1 MRKVLLFTLLSFIF
15 TLPVHS
21 QLTIDN
27 IVWQAEGSLS
37 NPDDAEI
44 ETSWDVINA
53 TGETVRLRGARQI
66 ISVVSPFNLP
76 YVAGNPGARDRFCW
90 GEICFDYG
98 TGQTPA
104 NNALLVTLE
113 PGEST
118 STFKGLYEHMGVA
131 GVSHFRYCFF
141 DVDDTSIEIC
151 HEALYCID
159 ADCAVNVQEM
169 KEPVLTNMGPNPVQG
184 RASFSYDFA
193 SLTGERSVVIY
204 NMVGS
209 IVRQFPINSAQGSVF
224 ISADEFDAGIY
235 FYALMH
241 NGVPV
246 STKKFVVSK

>member
-1 MRKVLLFTLLSFIF
+1 MRNFLLFTLILLLYV
-15 TLPVHS
+15 LPAS
-21 QLTIDN
+21 GQLELDN
-27 IVWQAEGSLS
+27 IIWQSEGSLS
-37 NPDDAEI
+37 TPDDEEI

-66 ISVVSPFNLP
+66 ISVVSPYNLP
-76 YVAGNPGARDRFCW
+76 YVPGNPGARDRFCW

-104 NNALLVTLE
+104 NDALLVTLE
-113 PGEST
+113 PGEHT

-141 DVDDTSIEIC
+141 DVDDPSIEVC

-159 ADCAVNVQEM
+159 ADCAVNVREI

-184 RASFSYDFA
+184 RASFSYDFGQ
-193 SLTGERSVVIY
+193 LTGERSVVIY
-204 NMVGS
+204 NMVGAV
-209 IVRQFPINSAQGSVF
+209 VRIIPIQSMQGSVF

-235 FYALMH
+235 FYALLH

>member
-1 MRKVLLFTLLSFIF
+1 MRKVLLLLIVVTVGAYSAQ
-15 TLPVHS
+15 S
-21 QLTIDN
+21 QLELDN
-27 IVWQAEGSLS
+27 IVWQVEGSLS
-37 NPDDAEI
+37 NPDDDEL
-44 ETSWDVINA
+44 ESSWDVIN
-53 TGETVRLRGARQI
+53 TTDQTLRLRASRQI
-66 ISVVSPFNLP
+66 ISLVSPFNLP
-76 YVAGNPGARDRFCW
+76 YVSGNPGARERFCW

-98 TGQTPA
+98 TGQTPS

-113 PGEST
+113 PGQST

-141 DVDDTSIEIC
+141 DVDDPSIEVC

-159 ADCAVNVQEM
+159 AECAVSVQEI

-184 RASFSYDFA
+184 RASFNFDFSTLA
-193 SLTGERSVVIY
+193 GERSVVIY
-204 NMVGS
+204 NMVGA
-209 IVRQFPINSAQGSVF
+209 IVRQIPIQSTQGTVF

>member
-1 MRKVLLFTLLSFIF
+1 MRRFLLLTLLAFIWAF
-15 TLPVHS
+15 PAHS
-21 QLTIDN
+21 QLNIDN

-37 NPDDAEI
+37 NPDDDEI

-53 TGETVRLRGARQI
+53 TDQTVRLRGARQI

-76 YVAGNPGARDRFCW
+76 YVLGNPGARDRFCW

-141 DVDDTSIEIC
+141 DVDDTSIEVC

-159 ADCAVNVQEM
+159 ADCAVNVREI

-184 RASFSYDFA
+184 RASFSYDF
-193 SLTGERSVVIY
+193 STLTGERSVVIY

-209 IVRQFPINSAQGSVF
+209 IVRSIPIQSTQGSVF

-246 STKKFVVSK
+246 TTKKFVVSK